1 LCNTKAIFKNIK
13 IKKQFENDEHMLEK
27 LVYSLLINLTMVVSS
42 HVRNLH
48 CFSHGKLSLLRQFP
62 LM

>member
-1 LCNTKAIFKNIK
+1 MGTFLYNIFIYP
-13 IKKQFENDEHMLEK
+13 IE
-27 LVYSLLINLTMVVSS
+27 MVVSS